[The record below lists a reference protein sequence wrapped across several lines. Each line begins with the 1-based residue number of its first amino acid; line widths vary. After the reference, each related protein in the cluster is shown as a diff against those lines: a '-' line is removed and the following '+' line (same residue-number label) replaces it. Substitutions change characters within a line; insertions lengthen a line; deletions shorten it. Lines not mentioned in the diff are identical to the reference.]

1 MTASSRPLPA
11 FSASFAASWFEN
23 LVMSFAKLVGNQRS
37 REILQRLLKN
47 GRVNSTLIFAG
58 PDGVGKRQFALA
70 FAKAANCL
78 KAPAGAYA
86 LDGCD
91 ECPACRR
98 IEAGA
103 YGDVTVIRPDGQFIK
118 IGQTREMAEEV
129 HFRPGEGR
137 QRFFI
142 IDEADRLREEAANS
156 LLKTLEEPPPTS
168 TIILLTARPD
178 ALLPTI
184 RSRAQRLNF
193 SALSVA
199 EMEKYLA
206 ENYPRPAP
214 DTALLARL
222 TEGRVGQASAFDLSV
237 YRQERRTLIEL
248 FELMAAGSDRHRLL
262 KAAEYLGKKERED
275 FERELALI
283 AFLLRDLFLLAAGRG
298 ADAIVNI
305 DAIDRLAP
313 LAKKIGLRRLMNWAE
328 KFDQLRMRLRI
339 NINRQI
345 ATEATLLALCAGSDA

>member
-1 MTASSRPLPA
+1 
-11 FSASFAASWFEN
+11 
-23 LVMSFAKLVGNQRS
+23 MSFAKLVGNQRNK
-37 REILQRLLKN
+37 EILQRLLKN

-58 PDGVGKRQFALA
+58 PDGVGKRQFALS
-70 FAKAANCL
+70 FAKAVNCQ

-86 LDGCD
+86 PVAIDSCD
-91 ECPACRR
+91 ECSVCRR
-98 IEAGA
+98 IDAGG
-103 YGDVTVIRPDGQFIK
+103 YGDVAVIRPDGQFIK
-118 IGQTREMAEEV
+118 IAQTREMTEEV
-129 HFRPGEGR
+129 YYRPREGR

-142 IDEADRLREEAANS
+142 VDEADRLREEAANS
-156 LLKTLEEPPPTS
+156 LLKTLEEPPATS

-178 ALLPTI
+178 ALLLTV

-193 SALSVA
+193 GALSVA

-214 DTALLARL
+214 DTALLARV
-222 TEGRVGQASAFDLSV
+222 TEGRMGQANAIDLSV

-248 FELMAAGSDRHRLL
+248 LELLASGNDRHRLL

-283 AFLLRDLFLLAAGRG
+283 LSLLRDLFMLAAGRG
-298 ADAIVNI
+298 AGAVVNI
-305 DAIDRLAP
+305 DVVDRLSP
-313 LAKKIGLRRLMNWAE
+313 LAHKIGLRRLMTWVE
-328 KFDQLRMRLRI
+328 KFDQLRARLRI

-345 ATEATLLALCAGSDA
+345 ATEAALLDLG

>member
-1 MTASSRPLPA
+1 
-11 FSASFAASWFEN
+11 
-23 LVMSFAKLVGNQRS
+23 MSLARLIGNQRNK
-37 REILQRLLKN
+37 EILQRLLEK

-70 FAKAANCL
+70 FAKAVNCQ

-91 ECPACRR
+91 ECSVCRR
-98 IEAGA
+98 IDAGG

-129 HFRPGEGR
+129 YYRPREGR

-156 LLKTLEEPPPTS
+156 LLKTLEEPPSTS

-178 ALLPTI
+178 ALLLTI

-193 SALSVA
+193 AALSVA

-214 DTALLARL
+214 DTALLARV
-222 TEGRVGQASAFDLSV
+222 TEGRIGQANAVDLSI

-248 FELMAAGSDRHRLL
+248 LELLASGNDRHRLL
-262 KAAEYLGKKERED
+262 KAAEYIGKKERED
-275 FERELALI
+275 FEKELALVLS
-283 AFLLRDLFLLAAGRG
+283 LLRDLFLLAAGRG
-298 ADAIVNI
+298 ARDIVNI
-305 DAIDRLAP
+305 DAVDRLTP
-313 LAKKIGLRRLMNWAE
+313 LAQKIGLRRLMTWVE
-328 KFDQLRMRLRI
+328 KFDQLRARLRI

-345 ATEATLLALCAGSDA
+345 ATEAALLALGMDE